1 MRDCRVRARALE
13 HVPYIAVA
21 VCGLLLL
28 SAVVALSWS
37 AGVAAAAQLA
47 PRAAQPG
54 APGASRDGAPTVAIG
69 PKIEFDT
76 QFVDF
81 GKVFIDRLVP
91 YAFVYR
97 NVGDAELRITN
108 EFARNQQIQ
117 MKVLEG
123 C

>member
-1 MRDCRVRARALE
+1 MRDCRARARVLE
-13 HVPYIAVA
+13 RFPRIVVA

-37 AGVAAAAQLA
+37 AGAAAAAQLA
-47 PRAAQPG
+47 PLAA
-54 APGASRDGAPTVAIG
+54 APGGPAVALG

-81 GKVFIDRLVP
+81 GKVYIDRLAP

-108 EFARNQQIQ
+108 EFGRDQKIQ

>member
-1 MRDCRVRARALE
+1 MRNCRARARIFAHL
-13 HVPYIAVA
+13 PRIAVA
-21 VCGLLLL
+21 LRSLLLL
-28 SAVVALSWS
+28 SAVVAMSWA
-37 AGVAAAAQLA
+37 AGAAAAAQLT
-47 PRAAQPG
+47 PLAAAPG
-54 APGASRDGAPTVAIG
+54 APAVALG

-81 GKVFIDRLVP
+81 GKVYIDRLAP

-108 EFARNQQIQ
+108 EFGRDQKIQ